1 MAKRANQMQS
11 RDQRDRQAFFAQV
24 GRHLNSLYRY
34 AQHLLSYYEALGD
47 LPAGQ
52 IEVEDVVDAAVLGAY
67 RELGQSGA
75 ARKPDDLKRR
85 LILHARA
92 YVRNEINQ
100 ATARRDLTVSKEEDI
115 PETPPEEEAMTL
127 GEEVMDFFEPDED
140 LKVEDVVP
148 DLDVPTPEQE
158 VERAELRQC
167 VDSALA
173 GLPEEWRAVLR
184 LRFERGLKGAA
195 LAKALGKSAAETSRL
210 RKLAQTYLKQRLVE
224 SGCAFTPASPPK
236 DARSA
241 RPSS

>member
-1 MAKRANQMQS
+1 MAKRANEIQS

-24 GRHLNSLYRY
+24 GRHLNGLYRY
-34 AQHLLSYYEALGD
+34 VPHLLRYYEALGD

-67 RELGQSGA
+67 RELGKSGA
-75 ARKPDDLKRR
+75 ARAPDALKRR
-85 LILHARA
+85 LIHHARA
-92 YVRNEINQ
+92 YVQNEIRQ
-100 ATARRDLTVSKEEDI
+100 AKVRRDLTVSKEEDI

-127 GEEVMDFFEPDED
+127 GEEVMYFFEPDED

-148 DLDVPTPEQE
+148 DLDVPTPEEE

-173 GLPEEWRAVLR
+173 GLPEEWRAVLK

-210 RKLAQTYLKQRLVE
+210 LELAQTYMRQRLVE
-224 SGCAFTPASPPK
+224 SGCGFTPAGPLT